1 MLPLYSASVVAE
13 NGKSGKLWRTGSMN
27 TDDQDQSLGDAATFA
42 GSSKRRSAD
51 ASLGDERTL
60 GGGDAAGIDTVFD
73 NIEVV
78 DLAARYKT
86 EGTLGRGGMGEV
98 LLALDTRLDR
108 KVAIKRILGEAARS
122 KTAVSRFLTEAKAI
136 AALNHPNVV
145 QIYDYGRAADG
156 PFLIMEYVD
165 GSSLLDRCR
174 DGALPLEQAVDLAC
188 QLCDGL
194 AKAHDLG
201 IVHRD
206 IKPANVLLTKDGL
219 PKLTDFGL
227 AKAEATDHQMTMT
240 GAVLGTPDFMPP
252 EQRRDATEVD
262 HRGDLWSLAATVYQ
276 MVTGRSPKIIR
287 FDVLPGELTKVLGKA
302 LEDRKDDRYQTA
314 RELRD
319 ALKGSLRAGATAV
332 EELVQGQCPACG
344 VKNES
349 SRRFCRGC
357 GESLEAACLACTKP
371 TPLWEEICGSCG
383 AKQTPLADE
392 RRQAMAAK
400 QAEAEGLLGDCE
412 FDRALGIATA
422 LRDEPH
428 PKLRFLS
435 GWAESFLGQIETSRT
450 EQTREAVAAID
461 EAGKHEAAYD
471 YLSAQVALESI
482 PAALQAVIL
491 PGTEEPA
498 AALLERVKQKQAKA
512 LRLEGLIKERLAAK
526 QLDELLPEVERF
538 LALRPDRKD
547 VAKIREQLLDRRTR
561 QEAARDE
568 AVAAAKAS
576 LAAHAYER
584 AQAALATIAA
594 AAVTPEVTQLRERI
608 EGLVL
613 QVRTLSQQIKERVG
627 GKTLDGLLPV
637 VEEYLRLKPD
647 EADAVSL
654 RLSLQQREEKF
665 AAEIA
670 VRLEQARTLAA
681 GCRFEE
687 AVKLLRAVP
696 EARRSPA
703 LETLLERATSL
714 GALRAPALRALNDA
728 VAGGYAAAI
737 AGARE
742 YRDGLAAAHLT
753 DPECES
759 LVTKAEAADDQEK
772 RARRLLFITG
782 ATAAGIVAV
791 IMMVGAGWWMRSSMR
806 AESLT
811 RAIANGRWDDA
822 LAIEPDNAA
831 ALVGRARQKLAANP
845 ADVAGAFADLDQ
857 AGRQPGAAD
866 TVKPVRAEAH
876 AWQAVTRAQA
886 NQLDQA
892 AQDLRAARSGG
903 APANVV
909 ARAAAAIAKGW
920 LDRGGTA
927 VTKGDI
933 QGARRAADAALA
945 AGADAVAVLAIWQEY
960 VRGRIERLDAKGL
973 EAACVE
979 AKKVGLVGKEEAK
992 WWIEFGQKAASPPHE
1007 NTADVI
1013 RAADAALAAGADAG
1027 VVGSLRTRGMVLE
1040 ARSLLKSDVEG
1051 AVDRMLEASLF
1062 DRSFV
1067 EAALRE
1073 PEFAVVKAGLVGK
1086 YRDRFD
1092 QALVRQGWEEALA
1105 IAGTAEVIDPSSATW
1120 VSEAVG
1126 RVPPAALAALPPAA
1140 LAALPPAALAKIPPL
1155 RNSIGVELKLLPGGG
1170 FTMGQAGGESD
1181 ETPHQVTLTKPVY
1194 IGVYE
1199 VTNAQWK
1206 RVMGSVPSH
1215 WQDADR
1221 PVEQVSWED
1230 AVEFCR
1236 KLSALPA
1243 ERQAGR
1249 VYRLPTEAEWEYAC
1263 RAGTDTKYSFGD
1275 DESRLDEYGWY
1286 DGNSGNQTHPVGKK
1300 KPNGWG
1306 LFDMHGNVWEWC
1318 SDLYGE
1324 YPKGAVTDPQGP
1336 SGASAR
1342 VFRGGSWLSTAR
1354 YCRSA
1359 NRSGSGPS
1367 FRPSL
1372 GFRLALSPSGASPP
1386 EAEQ

>member
-1 MLPLYSASVVAE
+1 MADDFDKSIGDEATLA
-13 NGKSGKLWRTGSMN
+13 GK
-27 TDDQDQSLGDAATFA
+27 A
-42 GSSKRRSAD
+42 KRRPA
-51 ASLGDERTL
+51 AEVSLGDERTL
-60 GGGDAAGIDTVFD
+60 GDNRPGQDTVID
-73 NIEVV
+73 DIEVV
-78 DLAARYKT
+78 DLEARYRV
-86 EGTLGRGGMGEV
+86 EGTLGQGGMGAV
-98 LLALDTRLDR
+98 LLATDTRLDR
-108 KVAIKRILGEAARS
+108 KVAIKRILGEAAGNRM
-122 KTAVSRFLTEAKAI
+122 AVQRFLTEAKAI
-136 AALNHPNVV
+136 AALNHPNIV

-252 EQRRDATEVD
+252 EQRKDAALVD
-262 HRGDLWSLAATVYQ
+262 HRSDLWSLAATIYQ

-287 FDVLPGELTKVLGKA
+287 FDLLPGELTKVLGKA

-412 FDRALGIATA
+412 FDQAVGIATA

-471 YLSAQVALESI
+471 YISARVAIESI
-482 PAALQAVIL
+482 PAALQAAIL

-498 AALLERVKQKQAKA
+498 TALLERVKQKQAKA
-512 LRLEGLIKERLAAK
+512 LKLEGLIKERLAAK

-576 LAAHAYER
+576 LATHAYER

-608 EGLVL
+608 EGLLL
-613 QVRTLSQQIKERVG
+613 QVRTLSKQIKERVG

-654 RLSLQQREEKF
+654 RLSLQQREEKV

-703 LETLLERATSL
+703 LETLLDQATSL
-714 GALRAPALRALNDA
+714 RALRAPALRALNDA
-728 VAGGYAAAI
+728 AAGGYAAAI
-737 AGARE
+737 TGARE
-742 YRDGLAAAHLT
+742 YRDGLSAAHLT

-759 LVTKAEAADDQEK
+759 LVAKAEAADDQEK

-806 AESLT
+806 AASLA

-831 ALVGRARQKLAANP
+831 ALVGRARQKLAATP

-866 TVKPVRAEAH
+866 AVKPVRAEAH
-876 AWQAVTRAQA
+876 AWQAVARAQA
-886 NQLDQA
+886 NELDQA

-903 APANVV
+903 APAEVV
-909 ARAAAAIAKGW
+909 ARAATAIAKGW

-945 AGADAVAVLAIWQEY
+945 AGADA
-960 VRGRIERLDAKGL
+960 
-973 EAACVE
+973 
-979 AKKVGLVGKEEAK
+979 
-992 WWIEFGQKAASPPHE
+992 
-1007 NTADVI
+1007 
-1013 RAADAALAAGADAG
+1013 G
-1027 VVGSLRTRGMVLE
+1027 VVGSLRTRGMVFE
-1040 ARSLLKSDVEG
+1040 ARSLLKSDVDG
-1051 AVDRMLEASLF
+1051 AADRMLEASLF
-1062 DRSFV
+1062 DRSIV

-1073 PEFAVVKAGLVGK
+1073 PEFAVVKAGVVGK

-1140 LAALPPAALAKIPPL
+1140 LAKIPPL
-1155 RNSIGVELKLLPGGG
+1155 RNSIGIELKLLPAGR
-1170 FTMGQAGGESD
+1170 FTMGQAGGDSD
-1181 ETPHQVTLTKPVY
+1181 ETPHQVTLTRPFY

-1199 VTNAQWK
+1199 VTNAQWQ
-1206 RVMGSVPSH
+1206 RVMGSVPSN
-1215 WQDADR
+1215 WKDADR
-1221 PVEQVSWED
+1221 PVERVSWDD

-1236 KLSALPA
+1236 KLSALPE

-1249 VYRLPTEAEWEYAC
+1249 LYRLPTEAEWEYAC

-1275 DESRLDEYGWY
+1275 DESKLGDYGWF
-1286 DGNSGNQTHPVGKK
+1286 DGNSDEKTHPVGKK
-1300 KPNGWG
+1300 KPNACG

-1318 SDLYGE
+1318 GDGYGV
-1324 YPKGAVTDPQGP
+1324 YASGAVTDPQGP
-1336 SGASAR
+1336 SRASDR
-1342 VFRGGSWLSTAR
+1342 VLRGGGWNITAWL
-1354 YCRSA
+1354 CRSA
-1359 NRSGSGPS
+1359 FRYGYDPS
-1367 FRPSL
+1367 YRFNGL

-1386 EAEQ
+1386 EAEK